1 MLQDS
6 IFKQL
11 QSLSFSYVTVT
22 DTYSNMA
29 PDVSV
34 RSVLKNT
41 DFGEDLGV
49 LIREQRRQQEEL
61 SDREKE
67 VSMYRSGSAPPTVE
81 GSLSAVGGLFDAS
94 ALMGFNKNGGKG
106 LVSEDE
112 LRADPAYVSYYYS
125 NVNLNPRLPPPLLS
139 KEERRFAQRLS
150 GGGVGSVVGGIGDRR
165 KVSRGGEEGGNGNG
179 NGNQSLFSV
188 QPGYGGKDENGKGAA
203 EWGGDGL
210 IGLTGLGLGSRQKS
224 IAEIIQV

>member
-1 MLQDS
+1 
-6 IFKQL
+6 
-11 QSLSFSYVTVT
+11 
-22 DTYSNMA
+22 MA

-34 RSVLKNT
+34 RSVHQNT

-67 VSMYRSGSAPPTVE
+67 LSMYRSGSAPPTVE

-94 ALMGFNKNGGKG
+94 ALMGLTKNGGKG

-150 GGGVGSVVGGIGDRR
+150 GGAVGGIGDRR

-188 QPGYGGKDENGKGAA
+188 QPGYKEESGKGAA